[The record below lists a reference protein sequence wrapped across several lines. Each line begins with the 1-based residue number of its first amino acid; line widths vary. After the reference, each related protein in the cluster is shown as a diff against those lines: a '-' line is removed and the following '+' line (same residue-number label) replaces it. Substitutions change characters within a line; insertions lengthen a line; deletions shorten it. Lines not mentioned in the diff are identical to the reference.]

1 MGIERKDS
9 RAWLRLSGLG
19 FELAASI
26 AGGALLGWWIDR
38 RLGSSPKALIAL
50 SVVGVVGGFYNLI
63 RVALAAT
70 PPKSP
75 PGTNGR

>member
-1 MGIERKDS
+1 MERKDS

-38 RLGSSPKALIAL
+38 GLGSSPKALIAL
-50 SVVGVVGGFYNLI
+50 TAIGVIGGFYNLI
-63 RVALAAT
+63 RTALAAT
-70 PPKSP
+70 PSKSP
-75 PGTNGR
+75 PGTDGR